1 MKQRIKDGRVLIVDD
16 ELPICQLLKELLE
29 DDGYRVGY
37 VLNGNDA
44 LSAIKSD
51 PPDIVLLDIRL
62 PDLDG
67 ICLLKKIKDN
77 NPGAAVII
85 ISAFGTVALAT
96 EAIKTGAEDFI
107 EKPLE
112 ANRVLTTV
120 RNTMEKIELK
130 KQGDTM
136 KKERLK
142 DYPVLGDSP
151 AIQKVVQL
159 IDKCASVDSP
169 VLITG
174 ETGTGKEL
182 VSRNIHLKSSRG
194 AGPFIAVNCAALPS
208 ELIESELFG
217 HEKGAFTDARAR
229 KIGYFELAHGGTL
242 LLDEI
247 GDMSPPAQAKVLR
260 VLDDGLIMRLGSVEP
275 VTVDVRIIAAT
286 NQDLMQL
293 IHAKKFREDLYHR
306 LNVLPVNLPPLRER
320 GTDIILLAKTFLTAA
335 GREYRKPLKT
345 LSRKAEQF
353 LLNQPWPGNVR
364 ELKHLIEKI
373 VILTDETT
381 LDTETIE
388 EMMELNQKNHA
399 GCVTFDGI
407 EQAKTEFEKK
417 YILGVLNQTGW
428 RLGRTAEIIGHNRTT
443 LFRKMKKLGINK
455 NQR

>member
-1 MKQRIKDGRVLIVDD
+1 MKQRIKSGRVLIVDD

-29 DDGYRVGY
+29 DVGYRVDY

-44 LSAIKSD
+44 LSAIKSE
-51 PPDIVLLDIRL
+51 PPDLLLLDIRL

-67 ICLLKKIKDN
+67 VSVLKKIKEN
-77 NPGAAVII
+77 NPGTAVII

-130 KQGDTM
+130 KQGDTL

-142 DYPVLGDSP
+142 DYPILGNSP
-151 AIQKVVQL
+151 VMLKVVHL
-159 IDKCASVDSP
+159 IDKCAGVDSP

-182 VSRNIHLKSSRG
+182 VSRNIHLKSSRC

-217 HEKGAFTDARAR
+217 YEKGAFTDARAR

-260 VLDDGLIMRLGSVEP
+260 FLDDSLIMRLGSVEP

-286 NQDLMQL
+286 NQDLMDL
-293 IHAKKFREDLYHR
+293 IRAKQFREDLYHR

-320 GTDIILLAKTFLTAA
+320 GYDIILLAETFLAA
-335 GREYRKPLKT
+335 ASREHRKPLKN
-345 LSRKAEQF
+345 LSRKSEQF
-353 LLNQPWPGNVR
+353 LLNQSWPGNVR
-364 ELKHLIEKI
+364 ELKHLMEKI

-381 LDTETIE
+381 IETEIIE
-388 EMMELNQKNHA
+388 EMMEINQKNQT
-399 GCVTFDGI
+399 GEFIGDGI

-428 RLGRTAEIIGHNRTT
+428 RLGRTAEMLGVNRTT
-443 LFRKMKKLGINK
+443 LFRKIKKLGISK
-455 NQR
+455 NRR